1 MKKILFALS
10 FLFNPLLTYA
20 DLNLELPDLGLPVM
34 SGSLNSF
41 GVSTLEE
48 QKGLKILRK
57 LRSSNQIIEDPE
69 INLWIR
75 SLGNTLTA
83 AAPHSSA
90 PFYFL
95 VSKDL
100 SVNAF
105 ATRGGVIVI
114 NAGLIL
120 RTSNES
126 ELAAVIAHEIAHI
139 TQRHIE
145 RMIEKANNNKF
156 ATNAALLAGIIAS
169 SKDPQAGQAIIS
181 TSIATMAHQQLSF
194 SRAAEA
200 EADRVGLRILA
211 RARYNPK
218 AMPAFLAK
226 LEQFGNDKNADILE
240 YVQNHP
246 LTLKRIT
253 DTQTRAMQLSTY
265 SGKETTRY
273 LYMREKIRANSNSS
287 NKSIPT
293 NIPARI
299 KKYARALLLKQ
310 RGNYQSALNLTGNQ
324 SKNLSESVLI
334 AQLFNKI
341 RRYKQ
346 SINLLN
352 SLINIYP
359 GDLTLSIP
367 LAHALMA
374 ANQHE
379 KAWKVISEIDTSEQ
393 TSLEYFEVLQA
404 VAQSTRRSSHAY
416 HSIANKNIRTG
427 DYKSASIQLRHAI
440 KLPNSNHHLLEMQ
453 RQLTEIKSLIKN
465 H

>member
-1 MKKILFALS
+1 MKTILFALS
-10 FLFNPLLTYA
+10 LLINPSLTYA
-20 DLNLELPDLGLPVM
+20 DLNLELPDLDLPVI
-34 SGSLNSF
+34 SGNLNSF

-75 SLGNTLTA
+75 SLGNALTA
-83 AAPHSSA
+83 AAPRSSA

-100 SVNAF
+100 SINAF

-120 RTSNES
+120 HTSNES

-211 RARYNPK
+211 RAHYNPK

-226 LEQFGNDKNADILE
+226 LEQFGNDNNADILE

-253 DTQTRAMQLSTY
+253 DTQSRAMQLNTH
-265 SGKETTRY
+265 SGKETTHY
-273 LYMREKIRANSNSS
+273 FYMREKIRVASNSNQPIPA
-287 NKSIPT
+287 NIPT
-293 NIPARI
+293 RI
-299 KKYARALLLKQ
+299 QKYVKALKLKQ
-310 RGNYQSALNLTGNQ
+310 HGNYQSALGLIGSQ
-324 SKNLSESVLI
+324 SKNKSESILI
-334 AQLFNKI
+334 AQLFNKVH
-341 RRYKQ
+341 RYKQ
-346 SINLLN
+346 SINLL
-352 SLINIYP
+352 STLTNIYP
-359 GDLTLSIP
+359 NDMTLSIP
-367 LAHALMA
+367 LVHSLMA
-374 ANQHE
+374 TNQYE
-379 KAWKVISEIDTSEQ
+379 KAWKIISDIDISEQ
-393 TSLEYFEVLQA
+393 TSLEYFEILQT
-404 VAQSTRRSSHAY
+404 VAQSTQRTSYAY
-416 HSIANKNIRTG
+416 HSVANKNIRTG

-440 KLPNSNHHLLEMQ
+440 KLSNSNHHSLEMQ
-453 RQLTEIKSLIKN
+453 RRLTEIKNLIKS

>member
-1 MKKILFALS
+1 MKKILFVLS
-10 FLFNPLLTYA
+10 LIISTLLAHA
-20 DLNLELPDLGLPVM
+20 DLNLELPDSDLPII
-34 SGSLNSF
+34 GGNINSF
-41 GVSTLEE
+41 GMSTLEE
-48 QKGLKILRK
+48 QTGLKILRK

-83 AAPHSSA
+83 AAPRSSA
-90 PFYFL
+90 PIYFL
-95 VSKDL
+95 VSKNL
-100 SVNAF
+100 SINAF

-126 ELAAVIAHEIAHI
+126 ELAAVIAHEVAHI

-145 RMIEKANNNKF
+145 RMIEKESNNKF

-169 SKDPQAGQAIIS
+169 SKDSEAGQAIIS

-200 EADRVGLRILA
+200 EADRVGLRILT
-211 RARYNPK
+211 RAHYNPM
-218 AMPAFLAK
+218 AMPSFLAK

-246 LTLKRIT
+246 LTLKRVT
-253 DTQTRAMQLSTY
+253 DTQSRAMKLSTY

-273 LYMREKIRANSNSS
+273 LYMREKIRVISNSP
-287 NKSIPT
+287 NKSMPT
-293 NIPARI
+293 NVPIRI
-299 KKYARALLLKQ
+299 KKYAKALLLKQ
-310 RGNYQSALNLTGNQ
+310 RGNYQSALNLIGNR
-324 SKNLSESVLI
+324 SEGLSESILI

-346 SINLLN
+346 SIDLLN

-359 GDLTLSIP
+359 GDMTFSIP
-367 LAHALMA
+367 LAHSLMA
-374 ANQHE
+374 TNQHE
-379 KAWKVISEIDTSEQ
+379 KAWKVISDVDISEQ
-393 TSLEYFEVLQA
+393 TSLEYFELLQT
-404 VAQSTRRSSHAY
+404 VAQSTQRTSYAY
-416 HSIANKNIRTG
+416 HSVANKNIRTG
-427 DYKSASIQLRHAI
+427 NYKSASIQLLHAI
-440 KLPNSNHHLLEMQ
+440 KLSNSNHHSIEMQ
-453 RQLTEIKSLIKN
+453 RQLTEIKSLAMD